1 MNYTNAQC
9 LDTPAEQPPTTNP
22 WCAIP
27 VGTNSSLATSLQ
39 SCCNGAP
46 VAIYN
51 NLNGP
56 LNCWQC
62 CNISDSAI
70 RDNQTILNCLTSSAQ
85 VIAACGPN
93 SEKIKRYKT

>member
-56 LNCWQC
+56 LNCWQY

-70 RDNQTILNCLTSSAQ
+70 RDN
-85 VIAACGPN
+85 
-93 SEKIKRYKT
+93 